1 MGQFFKFL
9 FASCL
14 GVILAIGAIFG
25 IGALILTSIAAKS
38 EQPKSVKP
46 NTVLRLTL
54 EDPIPDLTNNVNVS
68 PFETGFEETN
78 ILGLQ
83 DMVDALER
91 AKEDDN
97 IKGVFIEPSLMFSAG
112 FTSAKELRDALVDF
126 KSEGKFIYAHAGFYT
141 QGLYYLSSVADKI
154 YANPMGYFDVRGF
167 SASSSFYQDMFERLG
182 MKVEVF
188 YAGKYKSATEPYRR
202 KDYSPESKEQTR
214 ALLNE
219 IYDIFLTDI
228 AASRGLDKASLKQ
241 TVDQL
246 MADSP
251 ENALATNL
259 IDGVSYKETVI
270 NEIKERVG
278 LEESD
283 KLPMISLKDYNK
295 SNPASSN
302 YKAKD
307 RIAVV
312 YAEGVIYDGK
322 TTNGNVGDAKYVK
335 DINKLAEDDRVK
347 AIVLRVNSPGGSALA
362 SENIWNALGNAK
374 TADKPIIVSMGNY
387 AASGGYYIACLG
399 DSIFAERSTITG
411 SIGVFRT
418 IPVLGGGLKKTLGID
433 HDSIMTGPFAM
444 PLNITFE
451 MSEAEKRKMQQNT
464 EQSYAFFLNRVAEGR
479 GMSVEDVHEIAQ
491 GRVWTGAKAKE
502 IGLVDKLGGL
512 EEAIASAANMAD
524 LEDYRTVVY
533 PKVKDP
539 LQQLLEELMSDG
551 GFASMRTK
559 SVLAKEFPDL
569 APHYEMLKQMQN
581 AKGPQAR
588 MSIHIPFN

>member
-14 GVILAIGAIFG
+14 GVILAIGAILG
-25 IGALILTSIAAKS
+25 IGALVFTSIAAKS

-46 NTVLRLTL
+46 NTVLHLTL
-54 EDPIPDLTNNVNVS
+54 KDPIPELTNNVNVS
-68 PFETGFEETN
+68 PFETGFEDSN

-83 DMVDALER
+83 DMIDALER

-112 FTSAKELRDALVDF
+112 FTSAKELRDALADF
-126 KSEGKFIYAHAGFYT
+126 KSDGKFIYAHAGFFT
-141 QGLYYLSSVADKI
+141 QGLYYISSVADKV

-167 SASSSFYQDMFERLG
+167 AASSAFYQDMFNRLG

-188 YAGKYKSATEPYRR
+188 YAGKYKSATEPLRR

-228 AASRGLDKASLKQ
+228 ADSRDLDKSDLKQ
-241 TVDQL
+241 TVDQFL
-246 MADSP
+246 ADSP
-251 ENALATNL
+251 ENALAVKL
-259 IDGVSYKETVI
+259 VDGIDYKENVL

-307 RIAVV
+307 RIAII
-312 YAEGVIYDGK
+312 YAEGTILDGK
-322 TTNGNVGDAKYVK
+322 ATNGTVGDAKYVK
-335 DINKLAEDDRVK
+335 DINRLADDDRVK

-362 SENIWNALGNAK
+362 SENIWNALINAK
-374 TADKPIIVSMGNY
+374 TEGKPIIVSMGDY
-387 AASGGYYIACLG
+387 AASGGYYIAAPA
-399 DSIFAERSTITG
+399 DEIFAEKSTITG

-418 IPVLGGGLKKTLGID
+418 IPILGPGLKKTLGID
-433 HDSIMTGPFAM
+433 HDSIKTGPFAM

-451 MSEAEKRKMQQNT
+451 MTEAEKRKMQQNT
-464 EQSYAFFLNRVAEGR
+464 EQSYAFFLKRVAEGR
-479 GMSVEDVHEIAQ
+479 GMTVDEVHKVAQ
-491 GRVWTGAKAKE
+491 GRVWTGADALE
-502 IGLVDKLGGL
+502 VGLVDKIGGL
-512 EEAIASAANMAD
+512 DQALEAAAEKAD
-524 LEDYRTVVY
+524 LDDYRTVVY

-539 LQQLLEELMSDG
+539 LQQLLEDLMADG
-551 GFASMRTK
+551 GFAAMNTK
-559 SVLAKEFPDL
+559 KLIAKEFPDL
-569 APHYEMLKQMQN
+569 APHYETLKQIQES
-581 AKGPQAR
+581 KGPQAR
-588 MSIHIPFN
+588 MSVYIPFY